1 MLTALSPLDGRYA
14 ATVEPLQAFFSE
26 FALHRARV
34 FVEVSYFAALAK
46 EKKVKELKNLN
57 PKQQKALQNIIDNFT
72 EKEAEAIKKT
82 EATTKHDVKA
92 VEYYLKKKIEAI
104 PGLKAASEFVHFG
117 LTSEDTNNL
126 AYGILIHQALDAL
139 LIPALEA
146 VMGDLL
152 GLITQWKAVRILSLT
167 HGQPATP
174 TTIGKE
180 LMVFVSRL
188 EKQMKKLEAFRM
200 QGKLGGAVG
209 NFSAHRAAYPEI
221 EWEEFAQDFIES
233 LNLEPLLFTTQIN
246 PHDDLAELS
255 HLFCRIDSILLNLCR
270 DSWMY
275 ISRGVFRQ
283 KVIKG
288 EVGSS
293 TMPHKV
299 NPIDFENA
307 EGNFGLSNALFSHFA
322 EKLPISRM
330 QRDLSDST
338 VQRNI
343 GVAFGHWLVAV
354 YALRKGLG
362 KLSVNKHAI
371 HAELDAHPEVL
382 AEAIQMVLRKNG
394 VEGAYEKLKAITRGE
409 KVTKKDLQKF
419 VDTLKLP
426 AEEKKRLRKLTS

>member
-72 EKEAEAIKKT
+72 EKEAEAIKKI

-307 EGNFGLSNALFSHFA
+307 EGNIGLANALFTHFA
-322 EKLPISRM
+322 EKLTVSRL

-338 VQRNI
+338 VQRNL
-343 GVAFGHWLVAV
+343 GVAFGHHFLAV
-354 YALRKGLG
+354 ESLRKGLS
-362 KLSVNKHAI
+362 KLSLDPSQI
-371 HAELDAHPEVL
+371 QRELDLHPEVA
-382 AEAIQMVLRKNG
+382 AEAIQTVLRKHG
-394 VEGAYEKLKAITRGE
+394 VDGAYEKLKELTRGE
-409 KVTKKDLQKF
+409 RITKEQLKKF
-419 VDTLKLP
+419 IEELSLSAAEKTRLKGML
-426 AEEKKRLRKLTS
+426 